1 MHHRSFYYLFLLPA
15 IFAILALQGL
25 GFGYKAG
32 VTISC
37 LLIIIVAHRIRHTK
51 LSDFWWIIIA
61 FIFSIIG
68 DWFLSNK
75 GDSFLMFATG
85 IGLYFLAHAGYL
97 VYALRH
103 GRLNKVFTA
112 VVLGVYLVFFIL
124 VLRQAI
130 DEPIL
135 LYTTLIYLL
144 ISCLSL
150 GASAGIE
157 SANAVKWS
165 YFSGITLILF
175 SDTIISF
182 KEFTSYQE
190 LNFLI
195 LPTYYA
201 AHMLITYAL
210 VVRQPGPENDR

>member
-1 MHHRSFYYLFLLPA
+1 
-15 IFAILALQGL
+15 
-25 GFGYKAG
+25 
-32 VTISC
+32 
-37 LLIIIVAHRIRHTK
+37 
-51 LSDFWWIIIA
+51 
-61 FIFSIIG
+61 
-68 DWFLSNK
+68 
-75 GDSFLMFATG
+75 MFASG
-85 IGLYFLAHAGYL
+85 IGLYFVAHAGYL
-97 VYALRH
+97 VYALRN
-103 GRLNKVFTA
+103 GRLKKIFSS
-112 VVLGVYLVFFIL
+112 VVLGLYLIFFLL
-124 VLRQAI
+124 VLWPAI

-157 SANAVKWS
+157 SANTVKWS
-165 YFSGITLILF
+165 YFAGIALILF

-182 KEFTSYQE
+182 KEFTPYQE

-210 VVRQPGPENDR
+210 IIKQPGPKNDG

>member
-15 IFAILALQGL
+15 VFAILALQGL

-37 LLIIIVAHRIRHTK
+37 LLIIFVAHRSWLTR
-51 LSDFWWIIIA
+51 LSDIWWVIIA
-61 FIFSIIG
+61 FIFSITG

-75 GDSFLMFATG
+75 GDSFLMFASG
-85 IGLYFLAHAGYL
+85 IGLYFVAHAGYL
-97 VYALRH
+97 IFALRH
-103 GRLNKVFTA
+103 GNLNKIFTA
-112 VVLGVYLVFFIL
+112 LVLGVYLVFFFL
-124 VLRQAI
+124 VLWPAI

-135 LYTTLIYLL
+135 LYATLIYLL
-144 ISCLSL
+144 ISCISL
-150 GASAGIE
+150 GASAGME
-157 SANAVKWS
+157 RANAVKWS
-165 YFSGITLILF
+165 YFAGIALILF

-182 KEFTSYQE
+182 KEFTSCQE

-210 VVRQPGPENDR
+210 IIENPSPKND

>member
-15 IFAILALQGL
+15 VFAVLALQGL
-25 GFGYKAG
+25 GFAYKAG

-37 LLIIIVAHRIRHTK
+37 LLIIIVAHRFRLAK
-51 LSDFWWIIIA
+51 LSDTWWIIMA

-103 GRLNKVFTA
+103 GRLNKTFTA
-112 VVLGVYLVFFIL
+112 VVLGVYFVFFLL
-124 VLRQAI
+124 VLWPAI

-165 YFSGITLILF
+165 YFAGIALILF

-190 LNFLI
+190 MNFLI

-210 VVRQPGPENDR
+210 VIRQPGPKND